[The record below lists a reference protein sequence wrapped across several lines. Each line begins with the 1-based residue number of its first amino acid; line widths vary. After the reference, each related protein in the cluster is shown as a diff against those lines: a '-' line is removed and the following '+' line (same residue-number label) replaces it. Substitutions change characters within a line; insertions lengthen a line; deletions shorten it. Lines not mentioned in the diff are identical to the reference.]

1 MTPRQSRA
9 TERGFEIE
17 MEVGGKDDV
26 SSTIASSVA
35 NTFGDGLSRKKK
47 QPGSEYTLGH

>member
-1 MTPRQSRA
+1 VLCYA
-9 TERGFEIE
+9 KAERGSCFEIE

-35 NTFGDGLSRKKK
+35 NTFGDGLSRKKARK
-47 QPGSEYTLGH
+47 